1 MTIKNSSL
9 ASQAKYIYN
18 LKFGDLFFYDD
29 FLITEI
35 YEGMTIGSNEF
46 NYIFIL
52 CLEVYGPDKPYGIV
66 SHRLFSYSVNIF
78 ELIPISNKFKVVIAN
93 AVVAYTDF
101 SLKNFELEK
110 QLLKFEGK
118 FFNNLDSGITWIK
131 KEIKKRA

>member
-46 NYIFIL
+46 NDIFNL